1 MVLSLD
7 IDGILYPYHEA
18 LYTYYEYEM
27 GYSDTY
33 EQFWSSFFPNLS
45 QEKIE
50 YIISIPI
57 VYEMIEP
64 YKHVLE
70 FLEFAASKTNIYY
83 MTSRSLDLERITRKY
98 FKKYNFP
105 FQDNLIMT
113 KDKANSCRLYGVT
126 HFLDDH
132 AHHVE
137 SVAKV
142 ADAYLMAKIW
152 NREYQDKFNTV
163 HSLREFRERV
173 FGNGTKE
180 NGGGR
185 LYRP

>member
-1 MVLSLD
+1 MVISLD

-18 LYTYYEYEM
+18 LYTYYQYEM
-27 GYSDTY
+27 NYNDTY
-33 EQFWSSFFPNLS
+33 EKFWTDFLPNQS
-45 QEKIE
+45 KKKQD

-57 VYEMIEP
+57 VYEMIAP
-64 YKHVLE
+64 YKCVTD
-70 FLEFAASKTNIYY
+70 FLDYISKKVDVYY
-83 MTSRSLDLERITRKY
+83 MTSRPLELERITRKY

-113 KDKANSCRLYGVT
+113 SDKANACRLYGIT

-137 SVAKV
+137 NVSKV

-152 NREYQDKFNTV
+152 NKEYQDKLNTV
-163 HSLREFRERV
+163 HSLREFRERI
-173 FGNGTKE
+173 F
-180 NGGGR
+180 
-185 LYRP
+185 

>member
-1 MVLSLD
+1 MVISLD

-18 LYTYYEYEM
+18 LYTYYQYEM
-27 GYSDTY
+27 NYNDTY
-33 EQFWSSFFPNLS
+33 EKFWTDFLPNQS
-45 QEKIE
+45 KKKQD

-57 VYEMIEP
+57 VYEMIAP
-64 YKHVLE
+64 YKCVTD
-70 FLEFAASKTNIYY
+70 FLDYRSKKVDVYY
-83 MTSRSLDLERITRKY
+83 MTSRPLELERITRKY

-113 KDKANSCRLYGVT
+113 NDKANACRLYGVT

-137 SVAKV
+137 SVSKV

-152 NREYQDKFNTV
+152 NKEYQDKLNTV
-163 HSLREFRERV
+163 HSLREFRERI
-173 FGNGTKE
+173 FGE
-180 NGGGR
+180 
-185 LYRP
+185 

>member
-7 IDGILYPYHEA
+7 IDGILYPFHEA
-18 LYTYYEYEM
+18 LYTYYQYEM
-27 GYSDTY
+27 GYSETY
-33 EQFWSSFFPNLS
+33 EKFWSSFFSS
-45 QEKIE
+45 QSEEKKE
-50 YIISIPI
+50 YMVSIPV
-57 VYEMIEP
+57 VYEMIVP
-64 YKHVLE
+64 NKSVID
-70 FLEFAASKTNIYY
+70 FLDYVASKVDVYY
-83 MTSRSLDLERITRKY
+83 MTSRSLELERITRKY

-113 KDKANSCRLYGVT
+113 KDKANACRFYRVT

-152 NREYQDKFNTV
+152 NKEYQDKLNTV
-163 HSLREFRERV
+163 HSLREFRERI
-173 FGNGTKE
+173 FGE
-180 NGGGR
+180 
-185 LYRP
+185 

>member
-1 MVLSLD
+1 VTKITLSLD

-18 LYTYYEYEM
+18 LYTYYQYEM
-27 GYSDTY
+27 GYSDSY
-33 EQFWSSFFPNLS
+33 EKFWGEFFPSLTEDKKS
-45 QEKIE
+45 
-50 YIISIPI
+50 YIVSIPV

-64 YKHVLE
+64 YKHVMD
-70 FLEFAASKTNIYY
+70 FLDFISSKADVYY
-83 MTSRSLDLERITRKY
+83 MTARSLELERITRKY

-113 KDKANSCRLYGVT
+113 SDKANACRLYGVT

-152 NREYQDKFNTV
+152 NKEYQDKLNTV
-163 HSLREFRERV
+163 HSLKEFREV
-173 FGNGTKE
+173 IFG
-180 NGGGR
+180 
-185 LYRP
+185 